1 MKQLTKPAARR
12 HGARLTPKPRVLH
25 PRTYGILPA
34 DAADVVEMTPG
45 APLSA
50 VLTGGDID
58 ADWMRA
64 WDAGDEAVGGSAAT
78 PDQDVVDEIGR
89 ALGVA
94 QDPDAEV
101 WTSQDILRE
110 RDRHRW
116 QYEE

>member
-1 MKQLTKPAARR
+1 MKQLTKPATRR
-12 HGARLTPKPRVLH
+12 HGGRETTAFHVARPRPYRV
-25 PRTYGILPA
+25 PPA
-34 DAADVVEMTPG
+34 DAQDVLEMTLG
-45 APLSA
+45 APLCA

-64 WDAGDEAVGGSAAT
+64 WDSGDEAVGGSMAT

>member
-12 HGARLTPKPRVLH
+12 HRAPVMPASHVVH
-25 PRTYGILPA
+25 PRTCRVLPA
-34 DAADVVEMTPG
+34 DAADVLEMTLG
-45 APLSA
+45 APLCA

-64 WDAGDEAVGGSAAT
+64 WDSGDEAVGGSMAT